1 MCSTCLFPPKIR
13 PLALSFLWIPW
24 NSSNMLTTCLQH
36 GPTFRMY
43 ILFVIC
49 LYCVDIFSASFFFK
63 LPTSSSILPRWTIA
77 VLMHRRGEEGRE
89 TVPKNGLKMVAR
101 CCMSRV
107 HFFFA
112 LYLVVFHSFSM
123 FSLAW
128 CRQPKVLATILT
140 TVLVKVFA
148 SSDKLCLAFARP
160 WLDRTRTRI
169 RWTRSRQKKCLHP
182 SASSASS
189 ASASLRW
196 VDGRVAALCGADAEI
211 EILKIFLTLRNIMD
225 YYCRIW
231 EWAAEN
237 LSERNL
243 KCWKY
248 RTYKLCVTLQLRGPK
263 ILKRCIEKVIE
274 NFDHHETLQTL
285 QTLLLDVS
293 EGSRAKCSK
302 ERAKFTDS
310 PEWIWMDLV

>member
-1 MCSTCLFPPKIR
+1 MIQPFAKAFCGDRKIKKAQWRLDSKVLEVHVFDNTWVAIFFRLLAWGCLFPPKIR

-24 NSSNMLTTCLQH
+24 NSSNMLTTCLQY

-49 LYCVDIFSASFFFK
+49 LYCVDIFSASLFFK

-89 TVPKNGLKMVAR
+89 TVPKSGLKMVAR

-128 CRQPKVLATILT
+128 CRQPKVLAVLT

-160 WLDRTRTRI
+160 WLDRTRI
-169 RWTRSRQKKCLHP
+169 RWTRTRQKKCLRHLHP
-182 SASSASS
+182 PRFDGSMVE
-189 ASASLRW
+189 LRRY
-196 VDGRVAALCGADAEI
+196 VE
-211 EILKIFLTLRNIMD
+211 LKLR
-225 YYCRIW
+225 
-231 EWAAEN
+231 
-237 LSERNL
+237 
-243 KCWKY
+243 
-248 RTYKLCVTLQLRGPK
+248 
-263 ILKRCIEKVIE
+263 
-274 NFDHHETLQTL
+274 
-285 QTLLLDVS
+285 
-293 EGSRAKCSK
+293 
-302 ERAKFTDS
+302 
-310 PEWIWMDLV
+310 

>member
-1 MCSTCLFPPKIR
+1 
-13 PLALSFLWIPW
+13 
-24 NSSNMLTTCLQH
+24 
-36 GPTFRMY
+36 MY

-128 CRQPKVLATILT
+128 CRQPKVLAVLT

-148 SSDKLCLAFARP
+148 SDKLCLAFARP
-160 WLDRTRTRI
+160 WLDRTRI
-169 RWTRSRQKKCLHP
+169 RWTRTRQKKCLHP
-182 SASSASS
+182 SASS

-196 VDGRVAALCGADAEI
+196 VDGRVAALCGAEAEI
-211 EILKIFLTLRNIMD
+211 EILKILTLRNIMD
-225 YYCRIW
+225 YSTTCIVGF
-231 EWAAEN
+231 E
-237 LSERNL
+237 SERLRICQNGTWSAESIGPISSASHCSFEAQRSWSDAL
-243 KCWKY
+243 KKSL
-248 RTYKLCVTLQLRGPK
+248 RTLIMRLFTLFRLFRLCFLTSPRAEQNAPK
-263 ILKRCIEKVIE
+263 
-274 NFDHHETLQTL
+274 N
-285 QTLLLDVS
+285 
-293 EGSRAKCSK
+293 AP
-302 ERAKFTDS
+302 DS
-310 PEWIWMDLV
+310 QPWMDLNGSEWI